1 LPRIVAL
8 LDENDNAISHLKLRQ
23 FDATSL
29 LTRQA
34 FQRLRLTLF
43 PRPVPN
49 QGFSS
54 RRRGLARRF
63 PEGRD
68 WPAAFQRPSPI
79 GRPNDAQKASAT
91 ADVECCINKAPCSA
105 STIISTTERLRLSKL
120 PRSPISA
127 SRRLVNASK
136 DLTASYQGGWYSL
149 ISLHGGGS
157 PEAMKREIWRNY
169 PVMDNVE
176 LVERLLDRG
185 VVDQGQRVSRQPGR
199 CCATGC
205 QVPAPPGTANAAIAA
220 E

>member
-1 LPRIVAL
+1 LAGSVPK
-8 LDENDNAISHLKLRQ
+8 AIPH
-23 FDATSL
+23 
-29 LTRQA
+29 
-34 FQRLRLTLF
+34 
-43 PRPVPN
+43 
-49 QGFSS
+49 
-54 RRRGLARRF
+54 
-63 PEGRD
+63 
-68 WPAAFQRPSPI
+68 WPSKR
-79 GRPNDAQKASAT
+79 DAQKVSAT
-91 ADVECCINKAPCSA
+91 ADVECCINKA
-105 STIISTTERLRLSKL
+105 SKL

-185 VVDQGQRVSRQPGR
+185 GVDQGQRVSRQPGR